1 MTVFNGVTIL
11 IRIEILFPTVS
22 LCKRQRLLSVLYH
35 FQTESGETCVTPA
48 TERPQQQKEI
58 ELAEGGRCSSQLLS
72 PQSKINVVP
81 VNSRPVSTAL
91 VAWLL
96 VLVVI
101 IFLFFSIICC
111 HCLCWFA
118 SPAPGSLPSDDP
130 HVFHLSPHPSSPS
143 EYLSPCA
150 HKTSTSCAP
159 SEFLVGFSVLSS
171 PSLCAS
177 ILFLSL
183 HLPCLCSLLSFKTFL
198 CVLVLN
204 LHITCLNYSNNLSI

>member
-1 MTVFNGVTIL
+1 MIL

-101 IFLFFSIICC
+101 IFFIFLDYLLPLFMLICISC
-111 HCLCWFA
+111 SRF
-118 SPAPGSLPSDDP
+118 PS
-130 HVFHLSPHPSSPS
+130 FWWPSCVSS
-143 EYLSPCA
+143 V
-150 HKTSTSCAP
+150 STS
-159 SEFLVGFSVLSS
+159 FLPLRVFK
-171 PSLCAS
+171 SLCS
-177 ILFLSL
+177 QDQ
-183 HLPCLCSLLSFKTFL
+183 HQLCT
-198 CVLVLN
+198 
-204 LHITCLNYSNNLSI
+204 